1 MLQYSVWHT
10 IQDFIGD
17 TVLNIRMLIAVIS
30 LYFVFKILEYLLRM
44 YSGTS
49 IVFLRYSLGTLI
61 GCFGLLFVGL
71 LLFLAKGGRF
81 HNEGGR
87 RRH

>member
-1 MLQYSVWHT
+1 MHN
-10 IQDFIGD
+10 FIGD
-17 TVLNIRMLIAVIS
+17 TVLNVRMFIAVIC
-30 LYFVFKILEYLLRM
+30 LFLIFNILQYLVSM
-44 YSGTS
+44 YSGTK
-49 IVFLRYSLGTLI
+49 IVFLRYTFGTLI